1 MDFEISRARDRKVR
15 LSVFNW
21 RVLHIP
27 SLTAETYDRMLSYRL
42 LDPDSIRECRA
53 CFEWICNIH
62 TVKSLVRSVDV

>member
-27 SLTAETYDRMLSYRL
+27 SLTAETCDRTRSYRL
-42 LDPDSIRECRA
+42 LDPDSVRECRA
-53 CFEWICNIH
+53 CFEWIYNIH
-62 TVKSLVRSVDV
+62 TVKSLVRSVDF